1 MGLCIGIGPADPGHR
16 GIAGLVALPEA
27 AEGEGGSRHFLAAEI
42 LAPLQSHG
50 LPQLMGDAQTVQD
63 AGIQCDLIRR
73 LGHLPGGGGGI
84 GMPGVGVIGPADLH
98 RLPSQLLVFRKAQH
112 DAAAQ
117 LRHIRVTGDQV
128 GLLLGQSPHGGLG
141 IVTGLAEGHL
151 HQVAAH
157 ALGQGEQG
165 GEHHSGEQ
173 DRQNCHQ
180 IPAPVRTEHPFGQY
194 RNRTKDQLFFHTIR
208 PPYCATIRP
217 SSMRIT
223 RSAMAAISGLWVII
237 TMVW

>member
-1 MGLCIGIGPADPGHR
+1 
-16 GIAGLVALPEA
+16 
-27 AEGEGGSRHFLAAEI
+27 
-42 LAPLQSHG
+42 
-50 LPQLMGDAQTVQD
+50 
-63 AGIQCDLIRR
+63 
-73 LGHLPGGGGGI
+73 
-84 GMPGVGVIGPADLH
+84 MPGVGVIGPADLH
-98 RLPSQLLVFRKAQH
+98 RLSSQLLVFRKAQH